1 MNLKNKAIL
10 ITLLKIIAE
19 IRGGIYLDAWVIN
32 NYVHKLMT
40 SPGREPLKRE
50 QNSGDA
56 SH

>member
-19 IRGGIYLDAWVIN
+19 IRGGIYLDARATN

-40 SPGREPLKRE
+40 SPGMRTT
-50 QNSGDA
+50 
-56 SH
+56 